1 MIAREKRTFE
11 YQEMVVLVEAKGGVL
26 IQCPW
31 VPLQGLW
38 DPILATFLLCSFFPV
53 SPTSVGQLC

>member
-11 YQEMVVLVEAKGGVL
+11 YQEMAVLVESKGGVL

-38 DPILATFLLCSFFPV
+38 DPTLATFLLC
-53 SPTSVGQLC
+53 